1 MKNLWREEGEMSSSL
16 STMNVRVVG
25 FNVND
30 VILQLIVAVVKRH
43 RCWSWLVWMTLARTN
58 FPMNFLSK
66 VFISSQRYLILDSSA

>member
-1 MKNLWREEGEMSSSL
+1 MSSSL

-58 FPMNFLSK
+58 SPTYSLQNFYFHLEDTEFWIHLPESSK
-66 VFISSQRYLILDSSA
+66 IIY